1 MSTTRLFLILF
12 ASFTALSIFMAV
24 MIVLMYHDQE
34 DLTASQMVRYR
45 SYLLADEL
53 RQSSDDLTRFA
64 RTYVLTGEQKYKDL
78 YWDVLAIRNGEKPR
92 PTHYERIYWDLVI
105 PEGKKPRPDGRPIP
119 LETLMHEIGF
129 ADEEFDKL
137 KEAQRN
143 SDDLVRMETIA
154 MNAMKGRF
162 PDENGSFTKHGD
174 PDAALARNLLFS
186 DRYHREKAEIM
197 APIDAFFSLLD
208 QRTRGQVEGFRSKAA
223 RDLWIIIATI
233 VLLNV
238 LSVAGFFLIRSRM
251 GKIRRLIDSMVHA
264 QQTND
269 FSAQVGFVGSD
280 DIGQAGQAFDGLMR
294 TVEQSVTE
302 SHQAAASLTKINAD
316 IAKQNR
322 EQIGLNQLSNA
333 LRGEQ
338 TVASLADG
346 LLQSLESY
354 LDFQTALFYVRTGD
368 NALERKGSYA
378 VAENKGLS
386 IVKVGEGLVGQVA
399 ADLRPKIVTD
409 VPAYAA
415 ILFGAGEVAPD
426 NLLIFPFIHNEQAIG
441 VLELGAIEPFSQDQ
455 LQWLNKANGIVSAA
469 VRMALDLEDRQRVQ
483 QELMIAKETADMAN
497 RSKSD
502 FLANMSHEIRT
513 PMNAIIGMSQ
523 LALKTRL
530 DRKQH
535 NYIEKVHRSANALLG
550 IINDILDF
558 SKIEAGKLDIES
570 IEFRL
575 EDVMDNLADLVGLK
589 AEENG
594 LELLFDIAPD
604 TPTALIG
611 DPLRLGQI
619 LINLGNNAVKFTAQG
634 EIVVRTRVLTMDD
647 EQVKLE
653 FSVCDTGI
661 GLTAEQQEKLFQPF
675 SQADNST
682 TRQYGG
688 TGLGLT
694 ICRRLAELMGGKIW
708 VESEYGK
715 GSSFFFTARFG
726 RCQETEQR
734 RQASPGNLEGLPVMV
749 VDDNATAREI
759 LVAMLNALGFRTAAA
774 ANGETA
780 LQAIEAAAEQ
790 DDPFKLVVM
799 DWKMPG
805 MDGVETTR
813 RLQSDPR
820 LDEAPPVI
828 LVTAYGRDEAASAAD
843 DIEYSSVLTKPLT
856 SSTLLDSVMHAFGH
870 EVAGR
875 VRAAAREEQ
884 EMEAVVALHG
894 ARILLVE
901 DNEINQELAVELLT
915 SHGIT
920 VAVANNGQ
928 EALDRLEQAEFDGVL
943 MDIQMPVM
951 DGYSATR
958 AIRRQDRFKALP
970 IIAMTANAMVGDRDK
985 VIDSGM
991 NDHIAKPINVREMFT
1006 TMAKWITPGTAA
1018 SGKDSSD
1025 RSAQDDSDG
1034 PPTVSVDG
1042 LDHPTA
1048 KATRAEPSS
1057 ALPAALDSSTPN
1069 DPRTQPAG
1077 FDIAAGLQ
1085 RVGGNRTLYHR
1096 LLGDFAARYADSAD
1110 EIHACID
1117 NKDWQQ
1123 AHGLIHNLKGVAG
1136 NLSATALHDAAG
1148 ALDQAVRNTAID
1160 IPTIQAR
1167 FARLAAALRE
1177 ALVSAAILVETAP
1190 ADKTRPATDTAPL
1203 PRNLA
1208 QQTVMQLR
1216 KAIELGDVMAL
1227 SEIAKT
1233 LPAGSYFADKIQVLS
1248 GAFDFDGLAAL
1259 ADEIERLGRE

>member
-1 MSTTRLFLILF
+1 MSTTRLFLIIF
-12 ASFTALSIFMAV
+12 ASFTALSICMAV

-34 DLTASQMVRYR
+34 DLIHSEEVRYR

-64 RTYVLTGEQKYKDL
+64 RTYVLTGDQKYEDL

-92 PTHYERIYWDLVI
+92 PTHYEQIYWDLVI
-105 PEGKKPRPDGRPIP
+105 PEGKKPRPDGPPIP
-119 LETLMHEIGF
+119 LEALMHEIGF
-129 ADEEFDKL
+129 TDEEFDKL
-137 KEAQRN
+137 KQAQRN
-143 SDDLVRMETIA
+143 SDDLVRMETVA
-154 MNAMKGRF
+154 MNAMKGLFR
-162 PDENGSFTKHGD
+162 DERGNFTRRGE
-174 PDAALARNLLFS
+174 PDAALAQSLLFG
-186 DRYHREKAEIM
+186 DRYHREKAKIM
-197 APIDAFFSLLD
+197 APIDAFFTLLD
-208 QRTRGQVEGFRSKAA
+208 QRTRGRVERFLADSE
-223 RDLWIIIATI
+223 RDLWIIITTI

-238 LSVAGFFLIRSRM
+238 LSVAGFFLIRNRM
-251 GKIRRLIDSMVHA
+251 SKIRRLIDTMVHA

-280 DIGQAGQAFDGLMR
+280 DIGQAGQAFDGLMK

-302 SHQAAASLTKINAD
+302 SHQAAESLAQINAD
-316 IAKQNR
+316 IARQNR
-322 EQIGLNQLSNA
+322 EQIGLNKLSNA

-338 TVASLADG
+338 TVTSLAAC
-346 LLQSLESY
+346 LLHNLEDY
-354 LDFQTALFYVRTGD
+354 LNFQTALFYVRTRDG
-368 NALERKGSYA
+368 ALERKASYA
-378 VAENKGLS
+378 IAKDKGVP
-386 IVKVGEGLVGQVA
+386 IVKIGEGLVGQAA
-399 ADLRPKIVTD
+399 ADLRPKLLED
-409 VPAYAA
+409 SPAYAA
-415 ILFGAGEVAPD
+415 ILFGAGEIVPG
-426 NLLIFPFIHNEQAIG
+426 NLLIFPLVHNEQAVG
-441 VLELGAIEPFSQDQ
+441 VLELGAVKPFSRAQM
-455 LQWLNKANGIVSAA
+455 QWLDKANGIVSAA
-469 VRMALDLEDRQRVQ
+469 IRMALDLQERQQVQ
-483 QELMIAKETADMAN
+483 KELVIAKETADMAN
-497 RSKSD
+497 KSKSD

-523 LALKTRL
+523 LALKTGL

-604 TPTALIG
+604 TPTALVG
-611 DPLRLGQI
+611 DPLRLGQM
-619 LINLGNNAVKFTAQG
+619 LVNLGNNAVKFTEQG

-647 EQVKLE
+647 AQVKLE

-661 GLTAEQQEKLFQPF
+661 GLTAAQQEKLFQPF

-694 ICRRLAELMGGKIW
+694 ICRRLAEMMGGKIW

-726 RCQETEQR
+726 CCQETEQR
-734 RQASPGNLEGLPVMV
+734 RQASPGDLKGFPVMV

-759 LVAMLNALGFRTAAA
+759 LVAMLDALGFRTAAA

-780 LQAIEAAAEQ
+780 LREIETAAEQ
-790 DDPFKLVVM
+790 DHPYKLVVM

-820 LDEAPPVI
+820 LDEVPPVI
-828 LVTAYGRDEAASAAD
+828 LVTAYGRDEAAGAAD

-856 SSTLLDSVMHAFGH
+856 ASTLLDSVMHAFGH

-875 VRAAAREEQ
+875 VRATAREEE
-884 EMEAVVALHG
+884 EMQATTVLRG
-894 ARILLVE
+894 ARVLLVE

-915 SHGIT
+915 GSGIT
-920 VAVANNGQ
+920 VSVANNGQ
-928 EALDRLEQAEFDGVL
+928 EALDHLEQTEYDGVL

-958 AIRRQDRFKALP
+958 AIRRQDRYKELP

-985 VIDSGM
+985 VIEAGM
-991 NDHIAKPINVREMFT
+991 TDHIAKPINVREMFT
-1006 TMAKWITPGTAA
+1006 TMAKWITPGAA
-1018 SGKDSSD
+1018 PSGTGPSD
-1025 RSAQDDSDG
+1025 HSAPDDSGG
-1034 PPTVSVDG
+1034 PPTAPMGG
-1042 LDHPTA
+1042 LNRPQA
-1048 KATRAEPSS
+1048 KETRAEPSS
-1057 ALPAALDSSTPN
+1057 AEPASIGNNTPS
-1069 DPRTQPAG
+1069 DPHMRPAG
-1077 FDIAAGLQ
+1077 FDIEEGLQ
-1085 RVGGNRTLYHR
+1085 RVGGNRALYHR
-1096 LLGDFAARYADSAD
+1096 LLGDFAARYADSGD
-1110 EIHACID
+1110 KINACID

-1123 AHGLIHNLKGVAG
+1123 AHTLIHSLKGVAG
-1136 NLSATALHDAAG
+1136 NLSATTLHDAAA
-1148 ALDQAVRNTAID
+1148 ALDQAIRATAIG
-1160 IPTIQAR
+1160 IPAIQAR
-1167 FARLAAALRE
+1167 FTRLAAALQE
-1177 ALVSAAILVETAP
+1177 ALASAAVLAETAQ
-1190 ADKTRPATDTAPL
+1190 ADGARPTIDKAAL
-1203 PRNLA
+1203 PCDVARE
-1208 QQTVMQLR
+1208 TVMDLR

-1227 SEIAKT
+1227 CEIGKS
-1233 LPAGSYFADKIQVLS
+1233 LPADSYFSDKIQVLS
-1248 GAFDFDGLAAL
+1248 DAFDFDGLTAL
-1259 ADEIERLGRE
+1259 ADEIERLAQE

>member
-1 MSTTRLFLILF
+1 MSTTRLFLIIF

-34 DLTASQMVRYR
+34 DLIHSQDVRYQ

-64 RTYVLTGEQKYKDL
+64 RTYVLTGEQKYEDL

-105 PEGKKPRPDGRPIP
+105 PEGEKPRPEGRPVP
-119 LETLMHEIGF
+119 LEALMHEIGF
-129 ADEEFDKL
+129 SDEEFDKL

-143 SDDLVRMETIA
+143 SDDLVRIETAA
-154 MNAMKGRF
+154 MNAVKGLFR
-162 PDENGSFTKHGD
+162 DESGNFTRRGE
-174 PDAALARNLLFS
+174 PDAALARRLMFN
-186 DRYHREKAEIM
+186 DRYHKEKAEIM

-208 QRTRGQVEGFRSKAA
+208 RRTWGQVEGFRSEAA

-238 LSVAGFFLIRSRM
+238 LSVAGFILIRNRM
-251 GKIRRLIDSMVHA
+251 GKIRRLIDTMVHA
-264 QQTND
+264 QQNND
-269 FSAQVGFVGSD
+269 FSAQVGFVGND
-280 DIGQAGQAFDGLMR
+280 DIGQAGQAFDGLMK
-294 TVEQSVTE
+294 TVEHSVTA
-302 SHQAAASLTKINAD
+302 SHQAAESLAKINTD
-316 IAKQNR
+316 IARQNR

-338 TVASLADG
+338 TVTSLADC
-346 LLQSLESY
+346 LLHSLAGY
-354 LDFQTALFYVRTGD
+354 LNFQTALFYVRTRD
-368 NALERKGSYA
+368 DALERKGSYA
-378 VAENKGLS
+378 IAEDKGPP
-386 IVKVGEGLVGQVA
+386 IVKIGEGLVGQAA
-399 ADLRPKIVTD
+399 ADLRPKVVED
-409 VPAYAA
+409 APAYAA
-415 ILFGAGEVAPD
+415 IVFGAGEIVPG
-426 NLLIFPFIHNEQAIG
+426 NLLIVPFVHNEQAVG
-441 VLELGAIEPFSQDQ
+441 VLELGAMKPFSQEQ
-455 LQWLNKANGIVSAA
+455 LQWLDKANGIVSVAI
-469 VRMALDLEDRQRVQ
+469 RMALDLEERQRVQ
-483 QELMIAKETADMAN
+483 KELVIAKETADMAN
-497 RSKSD
+497 KSKSD

-619 LINLGNNAVKFTAQG
+619 LVNLGNNAVKFTGQG
-634 EIVVRTRVLTMDD
+634 EIVVSTRVLTMDD

-653 FSVCDTGI
+653 FAVCDTGL
-661 GLTAEQQEKLFQPF
+661 GLTAEQQAKLFQPF

-694 ICRRLAELMGGKIW
+694 ICRHLTEMMGGKIW

-726 RCQETEQR
+726 RCQETKQG
-734 RQASPGNLEGLPVMV
+734 RQASPGDLEGLPVMV

-759 LVAMLNALGFRTAAA
+759 LVAMLDSLGFRTASA
-774 ANGETA
+774 ANGEAA
-780 LQAIEAAAEQ
+780 LREIEAAAEQ

-820 LDEAPPVI
+820 LDEVPPVI
-828 LVTAYGRDEAASAAD
+828 LVTAYGRDEAANAAD
-843 DIEYSSVLTKPLT
+843 DIQYSSVLTKPLT

-875 VRAAAREEQ
+875 VREAAREEE
-884 EMEAVVALHG
+884 EMEAMTALRG
-894 ARILLVE
+894 ARVLLVE
-901 DNEINQELAVELLT
+901 DNEINQELAMELLT
-915 SHGIT
+915 SSGIT
-920 VAVANNGQ
+920 VSVANNGK
-928 EALDRLEQAEFDGVL
+928 EALDRLEQAEYDGVL

-958 AIRRQDRFKALP
+958 AIRQQGRFKGLP

-985 VIDSGM
+985 VIEAGM

-1006 TMAKWITPGTAA
+1006 TMAKWITPGAA
-1018 SGKDSSD
+1018 HSGAGPSD
-1025 RSAQDDSDG
+1025 QPA
-1034 PPTVSVDG
+1034 PVDG
-1042 LDHPTA
+1042 LNRPPA
-1048 KATRAEPSS
+1048 KQIRAERLSSGPASIDNGTPS
-1057 ALPAALDSSTPN
+1057 
-1069 DPRTQPAG
+1069 DPRTRPAG
-1077 FDIAAGLQ
+1077 FDIEEGLQ
-1085 RVGGNRTLYHR
+1085 RVGGNRAFYRR

-1110 EIHACID
+1110 EINACID
-1117 NKDWQQ
+1117 KKDWKQ
-1123 AHGLIHNLKGVAG
+1123 AHALIHNLKGVAG

-1148 ALDQAVRNTAID
+1148 ALDQAVRDTTID
-1160 IPTIQAR
+1160 IPAIQAR
-1167 FARLAAALRE
+1167 FTRLAAALRE
-1177 ALVSAAILVETAP
+1177 ALTSAAMLPETDQ
-1190 ADKTRPATDTAPL
+1190 ADKALPATDKAPL
-1203 PRNLA
+1203 PQKLA
-1208 QQTVMQLR
+1208 RETVMQLR

-1233 LPAGSYFADKIQVLS
+1233 LPANSFFTDKVQTLS
-1248 GAFDFDGLAAL
+1248 DAFDFDGLTAL
-1259 ADEIERLGRE
+1259 ADEIERFARE

>member
-1 MSTTRLFLILF
+1 MSTTRLFLIIF
-12 ASFTALSIFMAV
+12 ALFTALSVFMAV

-34 DLTASQMVRYR
+34 DLIHSEEVRYQ

-53 RQSSDDLTRFA
+53 RQSSDDLSRFA
-64 RTYVLTGEQKYKDL
+64 RTYVLTQDDKYEEL

-92 PTHYERIYWDLVI
+92 PTHYERIYWDLFI
-105 PEGKKPRPDGRPIP
+105 PEGTKPRPDGRPVP

-129 ADEEFDKL
+129 TDEEFDKL
-137 KEAQRN
+137 KEAQHN
-143 SDDLVRMETIA
+143 SDDLVRMETVA
-154 MNAMKGRF
+154 MNAAKGLF
-162 PDENGSFTKHGD
+162 PDDNGTFTKRGE
-174 PDAALARNLLFS
+174 PDAALARDLMFN
-186 DRYHREKAEIM
+186 DRYHQEKAAIM

-208 QRTRGQVEGFRSKAA
+208 QRTRGQVERYRSEAA
-223 RDLWIIIATI
+223 RDLWIIITTI

-238 LSVAGFFLIRSRM
+238 LSICGFFLIHSRM
-251 GKIRRLIDSMVHA
+251 GKIRRLIDTMVHA

-269 FSAQVGFVGSD
+269 FSAQVGFVGND
-280 DIGQAGQAFDGLMR
+280 DIGQAGQAFDGLMK
-294 TVEQSVTE
+294 TVEHSVTE
-302 SHQAAASLTKINAD
+302 SHQAAQSLATINAD
-316 IAKQNR
+316 IAQQNR
-322 EQIGLNQLSNA
+322 EQIGLNQLGNA

-338 TVASLADG
+338 TVTSLADC
-346 LLQSLESY
+346 LLHSLANY
-354 LDFQTALFYVRTGD
+354 LNFQTALFYVRTTD
-368 NALERKGSYA
+368 DALERKGSYA
-378 VAENKGLS
+378 IAAEKGPS
-386 IVKVGEGLVGQVA
+386 IMKIGEGPIGQAA
-399 ADLRPKIVTD
+399 ADLRPKMVED
-409 VPAYAA
+409 APAYAA
-415 ILFGAGEVAPD
+415 IVFGAGKVAPG
-426 NLLIFPFIHNEQAIG
+426 NLLIFPFVHNEQAVG
-441 VLELGAIEPFSQDQ
+441 VLELGAVKPFSQDQ
-455 LQWLNKANGIVSAA
+455 LQWLDKANGIVSAA
-469 VRMALDLEDRQRVQ
+469 IRMALDLEERQRVQ
-483 QELMIAKETADMAN
+483 KELVIAKETADMAN
-497 RSKSD
+497 KSKSD

-594 LELLFDIAPD
+594 LELLFDIAPN
-604 TPTALIG
+604 TPTALVG

-619 LINLGNNAVKFTAQG
+619 LVNLGNNAVKFTAQG

-653 FSVCDTGI
+653 FAVCDTGL
-661 GLTAEQQEKLFQPF
+661 GLTSEQQAKLFQPF

-694 ICRRLAELMGGKIW
+694 ICRRLAEMMGGKIW

-734 RQASPGNLEGLPVMV
+734 RLASPGDLKGLPVMV

-759 LVAMLNALGFRTAAA
+759 LVAMLDSLGFRTASA
-774 ANGETA
+774 ANGEAA
-780 LQAIEAAAEQ
+780 LREIETAAEQ
-790 DDPFKLVVM
+790 DHPYKLVVM

-805 MDGVETTR
+805 MDGVEATR

-820 LDEAPPVI
+820 LDEVPPVI
-828 LVTAYGRDEAASAAD
+828 LVTAYGRDEAASAAN
-843 DIEYSSVLTKPLT
+843 DIQFSSVLTKPLT

-875 VRAAAREEQ
+875 VRAAAREEE
-884 EMEAVVALHG
+884 EMEAATALRG

-901 DNEINQELAVELLT
+901 DNEINQELAVELL
-915 SHGIT
+915 SGSGMS

-928 EALDRLEQAEFDGVL
+928 EALDRLEQAGYDGVL

-958 AIRRQDRFKALP
+958 EIRRQDRLKDLP
-970 IIAMTANAMVGDRDK
+970 IIAMTANAMVGDREK
-985 VIDSGM
+985 VIKAGM

-1006 TMAKWITPGTAA
+1006 TMAKWITPGAAA
-1018 SGKDSSD
+1018 SGPEPS
-1025 RSAQDDSDG
+1025 
-1034 PPTVSVDG
+1034 
-1042 LDHPTA
+1042 DHPSPPGGDA
-1048 KATRAEPSS
+1048 
-1057 ALPAALDSSTPN
+1057 
-1069 DPRTQPAG
+1069 PAG
-1077 FDIAAGLQ
+1077 GRNRPPAKKAHAERSSVETASIDDATPSDPPMRPASFDIEDGLQ

-1096 LLGDFAARYADSAD
+1096 LLGDFAARYADSGD
-1110 EIHACID
+1110 KINACIH
-1117 NKDWQQ
+1117 NKDWQR
-1123 AHGLIHNLKGVAG
+1123 AHALIHNLKGVAG

-1148 ALDQAVRNTAID
+1148 ALDQAVRNATID
-1160 IPTIQAR
+1160 LAAIQAR
-1167 FARLAAALRE
+1167 FTRLTAALQE
-1177 ALVSAAILVETAP
+1177 ALMSAAMLAETAHV
-1190 ADKTRPATDTAPL
+1190 DKARPATNKAPL
-1203 PRNLA
+1203 PHDLA
-1208 QQTVMQLR
+1208 RQTVKELR
-1216 KAIELGDVMAL
+1216 KAIELGDVTAL

-1233 LPAGSYFADKIQVLS
+1233 LPADSYFADKIQAL
-1248 GAFDFDGLAAL
+1248 GDAFDFDGLTAL
-1259 ADEIERLGRE
+1259 ADEIGRLVRES